1 MFVWQIINGKDNYSK
16 RKTEWYLTFQI
27 NVVLNP
33 AFWSTQCLCDQL
45 DNCPEASGG
54 DQMHTSISAIQ
65 LIRVFI
71 IHGVPVGQLIG
82 SWLGL
87 LNFFQMVL
95 AEWGKQRGCG
105 EYCICRAVVA
115 EHFPWLK
122 RKLWIWGSPTC
133 EYPGKS
139 PGYPSRETLV
149 SQGEFQISPSGPREG
164 YKGSKE
170 VSDVKFSISLP
181 STLFQHV
188 PRNEDPEWDREST
201 LQKWTHLHFLVGSLG
216 LSRGEGDIE

>member
-1 MFVWQIINGKDNYSK
+1 MFAWQIINGKDSYSK

-27 NVVLNP
+27 NVFLNP
-33 AFWSTQCLCDQL
+33 AFWSTQCLRDQL
-45 DNCPEASGG
+45 DNCPEASGSG
-54 DQMHTSISAIQ
+54 QMHTNISAIQ

-105 EYCICRAVVA
+105 DYCRWGAVVS

-122 RKLWIWGSPTC
+122 KKLWSWGSPTC
-133 EYPGKS
+133 ECPGKS
-139 PGYPSRETLV
+139 QGYPTRETLV
-149 SQGEFQISPSGPREG
+149 SQGEFQISPSRPR
-164 YKGSKE
+164 KG
-170 VSDVKFSISLP
+170 FN
-181 STLFQHV
+181 STM
-188 PRNEDPEWDREST
+188 
-201 LQKWTHLHFLVGSLG
+201 
-216 LSRGEGDIE
+216 